1 MPNQPATAMT
11 VHPSPEHVF
20 GDGPPPVL
28 DPRKA
33 KLLPWL
39 VATAFFMQM
48 LDGTILNTALP
59 AIARSLSENPLSMH
73 YVVVSYMLT
82 VALLIPASGWIAD
95 RFGTRRVF
103 FAAIL
108 IFTLGSFL
116 CAISST
122 LQTLIISRITQGIG
136 GALMVP
142 VGRLT
147 VLRAYP
153 REQLLQVLSFV
164 TMPGLIGP
172 LFGPAL
178 GGLLVEYA
186 SWHWIFIINIP
197 VGILGCFLTLRW
209 MPDIYGVAKSKFDF
223 KGFLFFSGSMIMLSV
238 AIEGLGELPL
248 RHGEIIVL
256 LVFGMILMFSYWLL
270 AMRTTD
276 PLFPPKMFSTPT
288 FAVGIGGNLFS
299 RFASGALPFLSPLL
313 LQIGFGFSPLK
324 AGLSMTPLAVAAI
337 FGKYMVR
344 KLVPALGYRRLL
356 VGNTMLFGGAI
367 TGLSLIGPDTDYFLL
382 LGMLTVIGACNSLH
396 FTAMNTMTLMDL
408 PDRYASGGNAMLSV
422 VMQLS
427 MSMGVAMGA
436 ALLEG
441 FGARYGIVPGSP
453 EILQA
458 FNSTFTCVGAIA
470 IMSASIFFL
479 VPRQAGYDKNDR
491 RRIVD
496 DAAVHDADA

>member
-1 MPNQPATAMT
+1 MPNQPATALID
-11 VHPSPEHVF
+11 HALPS
-20 GDGPPPVL
+20 GDSEGGRPPYL

-59 AIARSLSENPLSMH
+59 AIAASLGEHPLSMH
-73 YVVVSYMLT
+73 YVVVAYMLT

-103 FAAIL
+103 FSAIL
-108 IFTLGSFL
+108 IFTIGSLL

-122 LQTLIISRITQGIG
+122 LQTLIIARIIQGVG

-153 REQLLQVLSFV
+153 REQLLHVLSFV
-164 TMPGLIGP
+164 TVPGLIGP

-209 MPDIYGVAKSKFDF
+209 MPDIYGVTRSKFDF
-223 KGFLFFSGSMIMLSV
+223 SGFIFFSSAMIMLSI
-238 AIEGLGELPL
+238 AIEGLGELPFG
-248 RHGEIIVL
+248 HAEVIIL
-256 LVFGMILMFSYWLL
+256 LIFGMVLMFSYWLQ
-270 AMRTTD
+270 AMRTPD
-276 PLFPPKMFSTPT
+276 PLFPPSLFSTPT
-288 FAVGIGGNLFS
+288 FAVGIAGNLFS
-299 RFASGALPFLSPLL
+299 RFASGTLPFLTPLL
-313 LQIGFGFSPLK
+313 LQMGFGFSPLK
-324 AGLSMTPLAVAAI
+324 SGLSMIPLAVAAI
-337 FGKYMVR
+337 FGKYLVR
-344 KLVPALGYRRLL
+344 YLVPTLGYRHLL
-356 VGNTMLFGGAI
+356 VTNTMLFGLAI
-367 TGLSLIGPDTDYFLL
+367 TWLSLVEPDTNYFLIL
-382 LGMLTVIGACNSLH
+382 SILTLIGACNSLH
-396 FTAMNTMTLMDL
+396 FTALNTMTLMDL
-408 PDRYASGGNAMLSV
+408 PDKHASGGNAMLSV

-441 FGARYGIVPGSP
+441 FGARYGAAPGS
-453 EILQA
+453 ENILKA
-458 FNSTFTCVGAIA
+458 FNATYTCVGAIA
-470 IMSASIFFL
+470 IMSSSIFLL
-479 VPRQAGYDKNDR
+479 VPKQAGYDKGR
-491 RRIVD
+491 KKRV
-496 DAAVHDADA
+496 AKEAVFK